1 VEPIHVPTL
10 AIRGR
15 VTTVTKKW
23 NKVGSH
29 QELVIGLLRKYCY
42 EQNAMTNKKKYQ
54 IVLLFKSGLYL
65 KLKDIISV
73 LKFMS
78 RQRPLTFILD

>member
-1 VEPIHVPTL
+1 MEPIHVPTL

-29 QELVIGLLRKYCY
+29 QELVIALLRKFCY
-42 EQNAMTNKKKYQ
+42 EQNAMTSKKR
-54 IVLLFKSGLYL
+54 IPLFLLDSTFKSLQDFDFRRLMKYVETRNL
-65 KLKDIISV
+65 SV
-73 LKFMS
+73 LY
-78 RQRPLTFILD
+78 